1 MSQSVHVHAF
11 RDLLDGGG
19 VVDDPEQIAT
29 YTTDQRQLFTGSTF
43 AVLKPATTK
52 QVADIVRLAA
62 QQGIGI
68 VPQGGNTSYCGGATP
83 DASGRQIIVSL
94 ERMDR
99 IREASASIGT
109 FCSMT
114 ASVTVPAL
122 VRWSRFVA
130 ISCAIVL
137 AAGTFCNC

>member
-83 DASGRQIIVSL
+83 DASGRQIILSL
-94 ERMDR
+94 SGWTG
-99 IREASASIGT
+99 SAK
-109 FCSMT
+109 
-114 ASVTVPAL
+114 SVRSP
-122 VRWSRFVA
+122 
-130 ISCAIVL
+130 
-137 AAGTFCNC
+137 

>member
-1 MSQSVHVHAF
+1 MSHLQHVHAF
-11 RDLLDGGG
+11 RNLLDCEG
-19 VVDDPEQIAT
+19 VVDDPERIAT
-29 YTTDQRQLFTGSTF
+29 YTTDQRQLFTGSTL
-43 AVLKPATTK
+43 AVLRPATMERV
-52 QVADIVRLAA
+52 VAVVRLAGRL
-62 QQGIGI
+62 GIGI

-94 ERMDR
+94 ERLDR

>member
-1 MSQSVHVHAF
+1 MSHSVYVRAF
-11 RDLLDGGG
+11 RDLLDSGA
-19 VVDDPEQIAT
+19 VVDDPYRIVS

-62 QQGIGI
+62 HHGIGI

-94 ERMDR
+94 ERLDR